1 MTDCLGCNAV
11 SGPANTLHDG
21 AMVCATCPDWLL
33 ECEAREILRL
43 GYRQG
48 RERAA
53 ARLDELAQHRV
64 AKGRAEALRS
74 RVNAIKATLKA
85 NDPPNWL
92 TREKAVAG

>member
-1 MTDCLGCNAV
+1 MSDCLGCNLVEDAQ
-11 SGPANTLHDG
+11 NTLHDG
-21 AMVCATCPDWLL
+21 SVVCSTCPRFLL

-43 GYRQG
+43 SYRQG

-64 AKGRAEALRS
+64 AKGRAEALRE

-92 TREKAVAG
+92 TREKAVLG